1 MEKKYIIRC
10 QKCRWAETT
19 TGISSDLTHLQEI
32 PRNCAKCGKPRQF
45 RCPRCGLIAKMTLI
59 K

>member
-10 QKCRWAETT
+10 NYCRWAETT
-19 TGISSDLTHLQEI
+19 TGIDEDMKHLFEI
-32 PRNCAKCGKPRQF
+32 KSCSHCGGRKFRCMKCGK
-45 RCPRCGLIAKMTLI
+45 IAKMQLI